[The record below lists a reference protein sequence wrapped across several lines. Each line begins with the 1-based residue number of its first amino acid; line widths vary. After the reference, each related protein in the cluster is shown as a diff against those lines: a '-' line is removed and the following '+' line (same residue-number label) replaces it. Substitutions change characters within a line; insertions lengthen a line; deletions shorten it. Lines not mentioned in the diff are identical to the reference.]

1 GGGGGGGG
9 HGDGGGGGGWG
20 GWGGAGAG
28 RQGAPTRPRMSGCPD
43 QGRRRRAPACARR
56 SFAPAGPCSE
66 PRAAFVR
73 TPPANAAEG
82 HQAQASAGAQSPPRS
97 QPGLSAAAAW
107 LRTWLI
113 CGVAGGLTGN
123 DAIHALAV
131 RLLVLTPKRAPL
143 AHSGRN

>member
-1 GGGGGGGG
+1 
-9 HGDGGGGGGWG
+9 
-20 GWGGAGAG
+20 
-28 RQGAPTRPRMSGCPD
+28 RSGCPD
-43 QGRRRRAPACARR
+43 KARGGRAQACTRR
-56 SFAPAGPCSE
+56 SSTPAGPRSG
-66 PRAAFVR
+66 PGAAFAR

-123 DAIHALAV
+123 DAIHALDV
-131 RLLVLTPKRAPL
+131 RLLGLTPKREPL